1 MMSLQI
7 INNKMYTAVF
17 NIGYETESSS
27 GVLNRTPIIYQFN
40 SVKEYTD
47 FIRGGM
53 VNIVDWAIKN
63 YVPKSS
69 IVLYTN
75 ISRLYMEGDE
85 EWVWSND
92 FNIKCKNIREYKP
105 LINLSDEEIEALLR
119 DEVINNVLNG

>member
-1 MMSLQI
+1 MQ
-7 INNKMYTAVF
+7 TAVF
-17 NIGYETESSS
+17 NIGYETKSSS
-27 GVLNRTPIIYQFN
+27 GVLNRTPIIYQFD
-40 SVKEYTD
+40 SVKEYTN